1 MHCAFPPPFLTVYI
15 SRCLPFSLFTVLTVY
30 PSLFHMKQAIHKIGV
45 VTSGGDVPGL
55 NAAIRAI
62 TRMGTSLGVEIIGVQ
77 RGYAGLIDGDFTP
90 LTNRSVSGVL
100 QQGGTI
106 LGTARCKQFET
117 DEGRRLAA
125 RNLADAEIDALIVIG
140 GNGSLRGAMELHKLG
155 VPLIGVPKTID
166 NDQFGTD
173 MAIGVDTALNT
184 IVEAVS
190 RIKDT
195 ASSHHRAF
203 LVETM
208 GRGCGYL
215 ALVSAITS
223 GAEMALIP
231 EYPDSLEDVAASI
244 FDSYRLGKKHCI
256 IMVAEGWKPGVQ
268 ALKTFLHEHD
278 ASEQESGYDVR
289 EVILGHV
296 QRGGSPTPF
305 DRLLATRLGA
315 KAIELLVAG
324 KGNGT
329 MVGLQGSQIKT
340 ISLQEATSNER
351 VLDPELIKLA
361 KVLAL

>member
-1 MHCAFPPPFLTVYI
+1 
-15 SRCLPFSLFTVLTVY
+15 
-30 PSLFHMKQAIHKIGV
+30 MKKSIRRIGV

-62 TRMGTSLGVEIIGVQ
+62 ARVGISLGVEVVGIQ
-77 RGYAGLIDGDFTP
+77 RGYAGLIDGDYVP
-90 LTNRSVSGVL
+90 LTLRSVGGIL
-100 QQGGTI
+100 HYGGTI

-117 DEGRRLAA
+117 DEGRRIAA
-125 RNLADAEIDALIVIG
+125 QRLTESNIDALVVIG
-140 GNGSLRGAMELHKLG
+140 GNGSLRGAMELNKLG

-208 GRGCGYL
+208 GRHCGYL
-215 ALVSAITS
+215 ALISAITS

-231 EYPDSLEDVAASI
+231 EFPASVEEVANSI
-244 FDSYRLGKKHCI
+244 YLAYEAGKKHCI
-256 IMVAEGWKPGVQ
+256 IMIAEGWQPGLLT
-268 ALKTFLHEHD
+268 LKKYLREHD
-278 ASEQESGYDVR
+278 DNEMEFGYDVR

-296 QRGGSPTPF
+296 QRGGSPTVY
-305 DRLLATRLGA
+305 DRLLASRLGA
-315 KAIELLVAG
+315 TAAELLVAG
-324 KGNGT
+324 KGNGL
-329 MVGLQGSQIKT
+329 MVGLRGSDIKT
-340 ISLQEATSNER
+340 ISLEAATSQENI
-351 VLDPELIKLA
+351 LDPELVKLA

>member
-1 MHCAFPPPFLTVYI
+1 MH
-15 SRCLPFSLFTVLTVY
+15 R
-30 PSLFHMKQAIHKIGV
+30 MKNSIRRVGI

-62 TRMGTSLGVEIIGVQ
+62 TRTGISLGVEVVGIQ
-77 RGYAGLIDGDFTP
+77 RGYAGLIDGDYVP
-90 LTNRSVSGVL
+90 LTLRSVGSIL
-100 QQGGTI
+100 QLGGTI

-117 DEGRRLAA
+117 DEGRRIAA
-125 RNLADAEIDALIVIG
+125 QQLSEAKIDALVVIG
-140 GNGSLRGAMELHKLG
+140 GNGSLRGALELHKLG

-184 IVEAVS
+184 IVDAVT

-231 EYPDSLEDVAASI
+231 EHPSTVEDVSAAI
-244 FDSYRLGKKHCI
+244 YHSYERGKRHCI
-256 IMVAEGWKPGVQ
+256 IMVAEGWKPGLEV
-268 ALKTFLHEHD
+268 LKKFLHEHD
-278 ASEQESGYDVR
+278 NNEMESGYDVR

-296 QRGGSPTPF
+296 QRGGSPTVF
-305 DRLLATRLGA
+305 DRLLASQLGA

-324 KGNGT
+324 KGSGK
-329 MVGLQGSQIKT
+329 MVGLQGRQIKP
-340 ISLQEATSNER
+340 ISLQDATSCDR
-351 VLDPELIKLA
+351 PLDPELVKLA
-361 KVLAL
+361 EVLAL

>member
-1 MHCAFPPPFLTVYI
+1 MTQ
-15 SRCLPFSLFTVLTVY
+15 
-30 PSLFHMKQAIHKIGV
+30 KIHRLGV

-62 TRMGTSLGVEIIGVQ
+62 TRTAISHNLEVVGIQ
-77 RGYAGLIDGDFTP
+77 RGYAGLMDGDYIP
-90 LTNRSVSGVL
+90 LTLRSVGGIL

-117 DEGRRLAA
+117 DAGRQIAA
-125 RNLADAEIDALIVIG
+125 RQLSESKIDALVVIG

-173 MAIGVDTALNT
+173 TAIGVDTALNT
-184 IVEAVS
+184 IAEAVT

-231 EYPDSLEDVAASI
+231 EYPSTVESVAQSI
-244 FDSYRLGKKHCI
+244 FSAYEAGKKHCI
-256 IMVAEGWKPGVQ
+256 IMVAEGWKPGISV
-268 ALKTFLHEHD
+268 LKTYLHEHD
-278 ASEQESGYDVR
+278 GHELESGFDVR

-296 QRGGSPTPF
+296 QRGGSPTAF
-305 DRLLATRLGA
+305 DRLLASRLGA
-315 KAIELLVAG
+315 KAVEMLLE
-324 KGNGT
+324 GNGSGR
-329 MVGLQGSQIKT
+329 MVGLQGGRIGSV
-340 ISLQEATSNER
+340 SLADATAHDR
-351 VLDPELIKLA
+351 QLDPELVELA
-361 KVLAL
+361 RMLAL